1 MANQATRKTVTPLM
15 VARMEGFI
23 EASLAL
29 SGEGLGRRLT
39 RKSWGITIFSVGI
52 GRDHIQCDAEG
63 ATAPETLRQKDRY
76 RANL

>member
-1 MANQATRKTVTPLM
+1 M

-39 RKSWGITIFSVGI
+39 GESCSRTISALVSGEITRQG
-52 GRDHIQCDAEG
+52 DAEG